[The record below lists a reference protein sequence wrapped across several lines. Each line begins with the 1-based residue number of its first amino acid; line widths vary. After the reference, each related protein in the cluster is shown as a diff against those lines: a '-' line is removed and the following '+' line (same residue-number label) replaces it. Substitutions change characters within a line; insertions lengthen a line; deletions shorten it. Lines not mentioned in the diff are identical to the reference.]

1 MSTDFRTALE
11 QWRDLADT
19 DLLCPENPAE
29 TDWGAVVAAIAAT
42 RAALAQSRGEGLTN
56 DEALR
61 RGRSAIEAA
70 LPLPANYIDSQHK
83 GQDRE
88 LLQAFYRAC
97 QAEGGTADEIHLRG
111 IRAVL
116 AARPAAPPAPEAG
129 EVAELAGWLNQEAAD
144 QHPVTSDALPHDMRD
159 ALLDA
164 SEHLF
169 RAATLLQQQE
179 ARIAGLRLALAD
191 CGRAVGA
198 SISDDCSDDF
208 LLQVPAEVRL
218 AVAKAAQAV
227 VPVAVS
233 ERLPGPE
240 DCDEDGFC
248 WMGYGYRLPGEDER
262 DSYAIWMLMPLEE
275 SNGEVWC
282 PAHAIPLPQA
292 GGGEDMSK
300 PLSPAAQAVLD
311 AFHRELPPDN
321 QAGGLAAA
329 FRAASDRTECLIG
342 DNPHPR
348 FAEGVDA
355 ARALLDSIASKP
367 ESSNA

>member
-1 MSTDFRTALE
+1 MSTDFRAALE

-19 DLLCPENPAE
+19 DLLCPDNPAE

-61 RGRSAIEAA
+61 RGRSAFEAA
-70 LPLPANYIDSQHK
+70 LPLPANYTDSQHK

-111 IRAVL
+111 ILAVL

-129 EVAELAGWLNQEAAD
+129 EVAELARCLNKEAAD
-144 QHPVTSDALPHDMRD
+144 QHPGTSDALPHDMRD
-159 ALLDA
+159 ALLDV
-164 SEHLF
+164 SEHLT

-179 ARIAGLRLALAD
+179 ARIAGLRSALAD

-218 AVAKAAQAV
+218 AIAKAAPAV

-233 ERLPGPE
+233 ERPWEREGW
-240 DCDEDGFC
+240 CDEHGRCWLYCEFLDGLRTPS
-248 WMGYGYRLPGEDER
+248 WRLARPRYYDFTVKGV
-262 DSYAIWMLMPLEE
+262 
-275 SNGEVWC
+275 VWL
-282 PAHAIPLPQA
+282 ALPH
-292 GGGEDMSK
+292 D
-300 PLSPAAQAVLD
+300 VLPI
-311 AFHRELPPDN
+311 APPH
-321 QAGGLAAA
+321 
-329 FRAASDRTECLIG
+329 I
-342 DNPHPR
+342 
-348 FAEGVDA
+348 
-355 ARALLDSIASKP
+355 
-367 ESSNA
+367 